1 MSTKVDIAC
10 KCCKTP
16 GHNIF
21 TCKKFKKINLVER
34 KNFVQS
40 ERICFRCLNH
50 KFSVYQPCQETRE
63 KFDENHHELLHFEDK
78 TTTTMTVKSANTA
91 LLATAQIEVQS
102 NTGKWIIFRH
112 YWTKDRKSQLLP
124 RMQRKNFS

>member
-1 MSTKVDIAC
+1 
-10 KCCKTP
+10 
-16 GHNIF
+16 
-21 TCKKFKKINLVER
+21 
-34 KNFVQS
+34 
-40 ERICFRCLNH
+40 
-50 KFSVYQPCQETRE
+50 
-63 KFDENHHELLHFEDK
+63 
-78 TTTTMTVKSANTA
+78 MTVKSANTA